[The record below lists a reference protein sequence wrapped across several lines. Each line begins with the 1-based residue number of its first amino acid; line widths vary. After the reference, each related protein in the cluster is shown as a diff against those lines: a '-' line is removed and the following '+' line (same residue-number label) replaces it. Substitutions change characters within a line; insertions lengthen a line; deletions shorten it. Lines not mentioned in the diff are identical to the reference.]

1 MILNE
6 IRPKWSLIEVGKDNQ
21 DRRPNMKKVMS
32 IAIVALM
39 MAGTTAFACDS
50 CGCKDKKAEKKA
62 ECCGKDGKCCAEKKC
77 EKCTDEKKCKA
88 CTKKCEKTEKAEAAE

>member
-1 MILNE
+1 
-6 IRPKWSLIEVGKDNQ
+6 
-21 DRRPNMKKVMS
+21 MKKVMS

-39 MAGTTAFACDS
+39 MAGSVAFACDS

-62 ECCGKDGKCCAEKKC
+62 ECSAEKKC
-77 EKCTDEKKCKA
+77 EKCTEEKKCEA